1 MTGIWRK
8 CLAHWDKC
16 RQKGQILV
24 FTAVLLPLLIAAC
37 GFTVDFGNMYMHK
50 SKLQNAADAAAISGA
65 YAYRDY
71 GDTPEKHKNA
81 DDFAEFSLHDN
92 IANATEL
99 ERIYQARIADDG
111 NTYYRVL
118 LTEEVPVY
126 FLRLFNVGNT
136 VNVSADAVAS
146 ISYSGGKGGIFDNLF
161 SFGADGFCS
170 INANQNPDNAGISS
184 ISNSSFYHGR
194 IAGIGPDANMS
205 KNYTHE
211 LLDTEARDGFKNG
224 KYTYVKDAIADGKYV
239 KLDHDVDLSLDEKLS
254 GIMAGVNSYQGKE
267 YNWSNGADI
276 SDIAYFYGKNYIYNK
291 SGTNPELKIT
301 SQLPATSDKSPLY
314 VVCDPW
320 SKLTLQCSS
329 SDTSDSRP
337 VVFVYTGTGQINIEA
352 NNASFRGIIYAPNA
366 KVHINDEGLKF
377 YGSIAAKGLEITG
390 KGTYVHENVFG
401 NGSGSNNINT
411 SVCLAVP
418 PDNINW
424 Q

>member
-71 GDTPEKHKNA
+71 GETPEKHKNA
-81 DDFAEFSLHDN
+81 DVFAEFSLHDN

-126 FLRLFNVGNT
+126 FLRLFNVGDT

-161 SFGADGFCS
+161 SFGSGGFHTVNS
-170 INANQNPDNAGISS
+170 TQNYDAAGNPIVSG
-184 ISNSSFYHGR
+184 SSFYHGR
-194 IAGIGPDANMS
+194 IVGIGPDADM
-205 KNYTHE
+205 KKDYQRT
-211 LLDTEARDGFKNG
+211 LLDTIALEKKNNG
-224 KYTYVKDAIADGKYV
+224 TYKYVTEAIAAGDYIELEHDADKSLDGKMA
-239 KLDHDVDLSLDEKLS
+239 D
-254 GIMAGVNSYQGKE
+254 IMAGVNSNQGKA
-267 YNWSNGADI
+267 YKWDNGIDI
-276 SDIAYFYGKNYIYNK
+276 SQISQFYGANYIYNK
-291 SGTNPELKIT
+291 GGINPTLNIN
-301 SQLPATSDKSPLY
+301 SPLPATSDNSPLY
-314 VVCDPW
+314 IVCDTPGQLG
-320 SKLTLQCSS
+320 KIQLNSS
-329 SDTSDSRP
+329 VVDMNSRP
-337 VVFVYTGTGQINIEA
+337 IIYVYTGSNLHIHA
-352 NNASFRGIIYAPNA
+352 NGGFFRGIIYAPNA
-366 KVHINDEGLKF
+366 NVEINDDKLKF
-377 YGSIAAKGLEITG
+377 YGSIVAKELHIDG
-390 KGTYVHENVFG
+390 KGTYIHE
-401 NGSGSNNINT
+401 SLTSNNTNIGNA
-411 SVCLAVP
+411 SVGLAVP

>member
-8 CLAHWDKC
+8 CLAHWDKR

-37 GFTVDFGNMYMHK
+37 GFTLDFGNMYIHK

-126 FLRLFNVGNT
+126 FLRLFNVGDT

-161 SFGADGFCS
+161 SFGSGGFHTVNS
-170 INANQNPDNAGISS
+170 TQNYDAAGNPLISES
-184 ISNSSFYHGR
+184 AFYHGK
-194 IAGIGPDANMS
+194 IVGIGPDADM
-205 KNYTHE
+205 KKDYQRT
-211 LLDTEARDGFKNG
+211 LLDTIALEKKNNG
-224 KYTYVKDAIADGKYV
+224 TYKYVTEAIAAGDYIEPE
-239 KLDHDVDLSLDEKLS
+239 HDADKALDEKMAD
-254 GIMAGVNSYQGKE
+254 IMAGVNSNQGKA
-267 YNWSNGADI
+267 YKWDNGIDI
-276 SDIAYFYGKNYIYNK
+276 SQISQFYGVNYIYNK
-291 SGTNPELKIT
+291 GGINPTLNIN
-301 SQLPATSDKSPLY
+301 SPLPATSDNSPLY
-314 VVCDPW
+314 IVCDTPGQLG
-320 SKLTLQCSS
+320 KIQLNSS
-329 SDTSDSRP
+329 VVDMNSRP
-337 VVFVYTGTGQINIEA
+337 IIYVYTGSNLHIHA
-352 NNASFRGIIYAPNA
+352 NSGFFRGIIYAPNA
-366 KVHINDEGLKF
+366 NVEINDDQLKF
-377 YGSIAAKGLEITG
+377 YGSIVAKELHIDG
-390 KGTYVHENVFG
+390 KGTYIHESLTNNNTNIG
-401 NGSGSNNINT
+401 NA
-411 SVCLAVP
+411 SVGLAVP

>member
-81 DDFAEFSLHDN
+81 DNFAEFSLHDN
-92 IANATEL
+92 IANATDL

-126 FLRLFNVGNT
+126 FLRLFNVGDT

-161 SFGADGFCS
+161 SFGSGGFHTVNS
-170 INANQNPDNAGISS
+170 TQNYDNAGNPLISGS
-184 ISNSSFYHGR
+184 AFYHGR
-194 IAGIGPDANMS
+194 IVGIGPDADM
-205 KNYTHE
+205 KKDYQRT
-211 LLDTEARDGFKNG
+211 LLDTIALEKKNNG
-224 KYTYVKDAIADGKYV
+224 TYKYVTEAIAAGDYIE
-239 KLDHDVDLSLDEKLS
+239 LEHDADKALDEKMAD
-254 GIMAGVNSYQGKE
+254 IMAGVNSNQGKA
-267 YNWSNGADI
+267 YKWDNGIDI
-276 SDIAYFYGKNYIYNK
+276 SQISQFYGANYIYNK
-291 SGTNPELKIT
+291 GGINPTLNIN
-301 SQLPATSDKSPLY
+301 SPLPATSDNSPLY
-314 VVCDPW
+314 IVCDTPGQLG
-320 SKLTLQCSS
+320 KIQLNSS
-329 SDTSDSRP
+329 VVDMNSRP
-337 VVFVYTGTGQINIEA
+337 IIYVYTGSNLHIHA
-352 NNASFRGIIYAPNA
+352 NGGFFRGIIYAPNA
-366 KVHINDEGLKF
+366 NVEINDDKLKF
-377 YGSIAAKGLEITG
+377 YGSIVAKELHIDG
-390 KGTYVHENVFG
+390 KGTYIHE
-401 NGSGSNNINT
+401 SLTSNNTNIGNA
-411 SVCLAVP
+411 SVGLAVP

>member
-50 SKLQNAADAAAISGA
+50 SRLQNAADAAAISGA

-92 IANATEL
+92 IANATDL

-126 FLRLFNVGNT
+126 FLRLFNVGDT

-161 SFGADGFCS
+161 SFGSGGFHTVNS
-170 INANQNPDNAGISS
+170 TQNYDAAGNPLISGS
-184 ISNSSFYHGR
+184 AFYHGR
-194 IAGIGPDANMS
+194 IVGIGPDADME
-205 KNYTHE
+205 KDYQRT
-211 LLDTEARDGFKNG
+211 LLDTIALEKKNNG
-224 KYTYVKDAIADGKYV
+224 TYKYV
-239 KLDHDVDLSLDEKLS
+239 KEAIAAGDYIELEQDVDKSLDEKMAD
-254 GIMAGVNSYQGKE
+254 IMAGVNSNQGKA
-267 YNWSNGADI
+267 YKWDNGIDI
-276 SDIAYFYGKNYIYNK
+276 SQISQFYGVNYIYNK
-291 SGTNPELKIT
+291 GGINPTLNIY
-301 SQLPATSDKSPLY
+301 SPLPATSDNSPLY
-314 VVCDPW
+314 IVCDTPGQ
-320 SKLTLQCSS
+320 LGQIDLHSS
-329 SDTSDSRP
+329 VVDMNSRP
-337 VVFVYTGTGQINIEA
+337 IIYVYTGSDLYIHA
-352 NNASFRGIIYAPNA
+352 NSGFFRGIIYAPNA
-366 KVHINDEGLKF
+366 NVEINDDQLKF
-377 YGSIAAKGLEITG
+377 YGSIVAKKLHIDG
-390 KGTYVHENVFG
+390 KGTYIHE
-401 NGSGSNNINT
+401 SLTSNNTNIGNA
-411 SVCLAVP
+411 SVGLAVP

>member
-92 IANATEL
+92 IANATDL

-126 FLRLFNVGNT
+126 FLRLFNVGDT

-161 SFGADGFCS
+161 SFGSGGFHTVNS
-170 INANQNPDNAGISS
+170 TQNYDNAGNPLISGS
-184 ISNSSFYHGR
+184 AFYHGR
-194 IAGIGPDANMS
+194 IVGIGPDADM
-205 KNYTHE
+205 KKDYQRT
-211 LLDTEARDGFKNG
+211 LLDTIALEKKNNG
-224 KYTYVKDAIADGKYV
+224 TYKYVTEAIAAGDYIE
-239 KLDHDVDLSLDEKLS
+239 LEHDADKALDEKMAD
-254 GIMAGVNSYQGKE
+254 IMAGVNSNQGKA
-267 YNWSNGADI
+267 YKWDNGIDI
-276 SDIAYFYGKNYIYNK
+276 SQISQFYGANYIYNK
-291 SGTNPELKIT
+291 GGINPTLNIN
-301 SQLPATSDKSPLY
+301 SPLPATSDNSPLY
-314 VVCDPW
+314 IVCDTPGQLG
-320 SKLTLQCSS
+320 KIQLNSS
-329 SDTSDSRP
+329 VVDMNSRP
-337 VVFVYTGTGQINIEA
+337 IIYVYTGSNLHIHA
-352 NNASFRGIIYAPNA
+352 NGGFFRGIIYAPNA
-366 KVHINDEGLKF
+366 NVEINDDQLKF
-377 YGSIAAKGLEITG
+377 YGSRVAKELHIDG
-390 KGTYVHENVFG
+390 KGTYIHE
-401 NGSGSNNINT
+401 SLTSNNTNIGNA
-411 SVCLAVP
+411 SVGLAVP

>member
-92 IANATEL
+92 IANATDL

-126 FLRLFNVGNT
+126 FLRLFNVGDT

-146 ISYSGGKGGIFDNLF
+146 ISYSGGSGGIFDNLF
-161 SFGADGFCS
+161 SFGSGGFHTVNS
-170 INANQNPDNAGISS
+170 TQNYDAAGNPLISGS
-184 ISNSSFYHGR
+184 AFYHGK
-194 IAGIGPDANMS
+194 IVGIGPDADM
-205 KNYTHE
+205 KKDYQRT
-211 LLDTEARDGFKNG
+211 LLDTIALEKKNNG
-224 KYTYVKDAIADGKYV
+224 TYKYV
-239 KLDHDVDLSLDEKLS
+239 KEAIAAGDYIELEQDVDKSLDEKMAD
-254 GIMAGVNSYQGKE
+254 IMAGVNSNQGKA
-267 YNWSNGADI
+267 YKWDNGIDI
-276 SDIAYFYGKNYIYNK
+276 SQISQFYGVNYIYNK
-291 SGTNPELKIT
+291 GGINPTLNIY
-301 SQLPATSDKSPLY
+301 SPLPATSDNSPLY
-314 VVCDPW
+314 IVCDTPGQ
-320 SKLTLQCSS
+320 LGQIDLHSS
-329 SDTSDSRP
+329 VVDMNSRP
-337 VVFVYTGTGQINIEA
+337 IIYVYTGSDLYIHA
-352 NNASFRGIIYAPNA
+352 NSGFFRGIIYAPNA
-366 KVHINDEGLKF
+366 NVEINDDQLKF
-377 YGSIAAKGLEITG
+377 YGSIVAKKLHIDG
-390 KGTYVHENVFG
+390 KGTYIHE
-401 NGSGSNNINT
+401 SLTSNNTNIGNA
-411 SVCLAVP
+411 SVGLAVP

>member
-8 CLAHWDKC
+8 CLAHWDRC

-81 DDFAEFSLHDN
+81 DNFAEFSLHDN
-92 IANATEL
+92 IANATDL

-126 FLRLFNVGNT
+126 FLRLFNVGDT

-161 SFGADGFCS
+161 SFGSGGFHTVNS
-170 INANQNPDNAGISS
+170 TQNYDNAGNPLISGS
-184 ISNSSFYHGR
+184 AFYHGR
-194 IAGIGPDANMS
+194 IVGIGPDADM
-205 KNYTHE
+205 KKDYQRT
-211 LLDTEARDGFKNG
+211 LLDTIALEKKNNG
-224 KYTYVKDAIADGKYV
+224 TYKYVTEAIAAGDYIE
-239 KLDHDVDLSLDEKLS
+239 LEHDADKALDEKIAD
-254 GIMAGVNSYQGKE
+254 IMAGVNSNQGKA
-267 YNWSNGADI
+267 YKWDNGIDI
-276 SDIAYFYGKNYIYNK
+276 SQISQFYGANYIYNK
-291 SGTNPELKIT
+291 GGINPTLNIN
-301 SQLPATSDKSPLY
+301 SPLPATSDNSPLY
-314 VVCDPW
+314 IVCDTPGQLG
-320 SKLTLQCSS
+320 KIQLNSS
-329 SDTSDSRP
+329 VVDMNSRP
-337 VVFVYTGTGQINIEA
+337 IIYVYTGSNLHIHA
-352 NNASFRGIIYAPNA
+352 NGGFFRGIIYAPNA
-366 KVHINDEGLKF
+366 NVEINDDKLKF
-377 YGSIAAKGLEITG
+377 YGSIVAKELHIDG
-390 KGTYVHENVFG
+390 KGTYIHE
-401 NGSGSNNINT
+401 SLTSNNTNIGNA
-411 SVCLAVP
+411 SVGLAVP

>member
-1 MTGIWRK
+1 MTGVWRK

-81 DDFAEFSLHDN
+81 DNFAEFSLHDN
-92 IANATEL
+92 IANATDL

-126 FLRLFNVGNT
+126 FLRLFNVGDT

-161 SFGADGFCS
+161 SFGSGGFHTVNS
-170 INANQNPDNAGISS
+170 TQNYDNAGNPLISGS
-184 ISNSSFYHGR
+184 AFYHGR
-194 IAGIGPDANMS
+194 IVGIGPDADM
-205 KNYTHE
+205 KKDYQRT
-211 LLDTEARDGFKNG
+211 LLDTIALEKKNNG
-224 KYTYVKDAIADGKYV
+224 TYKYVTEAIAAGDYIE
-239 KLDHDVDLSLDEKLS
+239 LEHDADKALDEKMAD
-254 GIMAGVNSYQGKE
+254 IMAGVNSNQGKA
-267 YNWSNGADI
+267 YKWDNGIDI
-276 SDIAYFYGKNYIYNK
+276 SQISQFYGANYIYNK
-291 SGTNPELKIT
+291 GGINPTLNIN
-301 SQLPATSDKSPLY
+301 SPLPATSDNSPLY
-314 VVCDPW
+314 IVCDTPGQLG
-320 SKLTLQCSS
+320 KIELKSS
-329 SDTSDSRP
+329 VVDMNSRP
-337 VVFVYTGTGQINIEA
+337 IIYVFTGSDLHIHADGGF
-352 NNASFRGIIYAPNA
+352 FRGIIYAPYA
-366 KVHINDEGLKF
+366 TVKLNDDKLKF
-377 YGSIAAKGLEITG
+377 YGSIVANKLDLDG
-390 KGTYVHENVFG
+390 KGTYIHE
-401 NGSGSNNINT
+401 SLTSNNTNIGNA
-411 SVCLAVP
+411 SVGLAVP

>member
-92 IANATEL
+92 IANATDL
-99 ERIYQARIADDG
+99 ERIYQARIADDD

-126 FLRLFNVGNT
+126 FLRLFNVGDT

-161 SFGADGFCS
+161 SFGSGGFHTVNS
-170 INANQNPDNAGISS
+170 TQNYDNAGNPLISGS
-184 ISNSSFYHGR
+184 AFYHGR
-194 IAGIGPDANMS
+194 IVGIGPDADM
-205 KNYTHE
+205 KKDYQRT
-211 LLDTEARDGFKNG
+211 LLDTIALEKKNNG
-224 KYTYVKDAIADGKYV
+224 TYKYVTEAIAAGDYIE
-239 KLDHDVDLSLDEKLS
+239 LEHDADKALDEKMAD
-254 GIMAGVNSYQGKE
+254 IMAGVNSNQGKA
-267 YNWSNGADI
+267 YKWDNGIDI
-276 SDIAYFYGKNYIYNK
+276 SQISQFYGANYIYNK
-291 SGTNPELKIT
+291 GGINPTLNIN
-301 SQLPATSDKSPLY
+301 SPLPATSDNSPLY
-314 VVCDPW
+314 IVCDTPGQLG
-320 SKLTLQCSS
+320 KIQLNSS
-329 SDTSDSRP
+329 VVDMNSRP
-337 VVFVYTGTGQINIEA
+337 IIYVYTGSNLHIHA
-352 NNASFRGIIYAPNA
+352 NGGFFRGIIYAPNA
-366 KVHINDEGLKF
+366 NVEINDDKLKF
-377 YGSIAAKGLEITG
+377 YGSIVAKELHIDG
-390 KGTYVHENVFG
+390 KGTYIHE
-401 NGSGSNNINT
+401 SLTSNNTNIGNA
-411 SVCLAVP
+411 SVGLAVP

>member
-126 FLRLFNVGNT
+126 FLRLFNVGDT

-161 SFGADGFCS
+161 SFGSGGFHTVNDTQNDDAAGNPI
-170 INANQNPDNAGISS
+170 INE
-184 ISNSSFYHGR
+184 SSFYHGR
-194 IAGIGPDANMS
+194 IVGIGPDADME
-205 KNYTHE
+205 KHYRRT
-211 LLDTEARDGFKNG
+211 LLDTIALEKQNNG
-224 KYTYVKDAIADGKYV
+224 TYKYVTEAIAAGDYIE
-239 KLDHDVDLSLDEKLS
+239 LEHDADKALDEKMAD
-254 GIMAGVNSYQGKE
+254 IMAGVNSNQGKPFK
-267 YNWSNGADI
+267 WDNGIDI
-276 SDIAYFYGKNYIYNK
+276 SQISQFYGVNYIYNK
-291 SGTNPELKIT
+291 GGINPTLNIN
-301 SQLPATSDKSPLY
+301 SPLPATSDNSPLY
-314 VVCDPW
+314 IVCDTPGQLG
-320 SKLTLQCSS
+320 KIELKSS
-329 SDTSDSRP
+329 VVDMNSRP
-337 VVFVYTGTGQINIEA
+337 IIYVFTGSELHVHADGGF
-352 NNASFRGIIYAPNA
+352 FRGIIYAPYA
-366 KVHINDEGLKF
+366 TVKLNDDKLKF
-377 YGSIAAKGLEITG
+377 YGSIVANKLDLDG
-390 KGTYVHENVFG
+390 KGTYIHE
-401 NGSGSNNINT
+401 SLTSNNTNIGNA
-411 SVCLAVP
+411 SVGLAVP

>member
-50 SKLQNAADAAAISGA
+50 SRLQNAADAAAIAGA

-81 DDFAEFSLHDN
+81 DDFAEFSLYDN
-92 IANATEL
+92 IANATDL

-126 FLRLFNVGNT
+126 FLRLFNVGDT

-161 SFGADGFCS
+161 SFGSGGFHTVNDTQNDDAAGNPI
-170 INANQNPDNAGISS
+170 INE
-184 ISNSSFYHGR
+184 SSFYHGR
-194 IAGIGPDANMS
+194 IVGIGPDADME
-205 KNYTHE
+205 KHYRRT
-211 LLDTEARDGFKNG
+211 LLDTIALEKQNNG
-224 KYTYVKDAIADGKYV
+224 TYKYVAEAIAAGDYIE
-239 KLDHDVDLSLDEKLS
+239 LEHDADKALDEKMAD
-254 GIMAGVNSYQGKE
+254 IMAGVNSNQGKPFK
-267 YNWSNGADI
+267 WDNGIDI
-276 SDIAYFYGKNYIYNK
+276 SQISQFYGVNYIYNK
-291 SGTNPELKIT
+291 GGINPTLNIN
-301 SQLPATSDKSPLY
+301 SPLPAKSDNSPLY
-314 VVCDPW
+314 IVCDTPGQLGKIELKSSVVDMNSRPIIYVFTG
-320 SKLTLQCSS
+320 SKLHIHA
-329 SDTSDSRP
+329 DGG
-337 VVFVYTGTGQINIEA
+337 F
-352 NNASFRGIIYAPNA
+352 FRGIIYAPYA
-366 KVHINDEGLKF
+366 TVKLNDDKLKF
-377 YGSIAAKGLEITG
+377 YGSIVANKLDLDG
-390 KGTYVHENVFG
+390 KGTYIHE
-401 NGSGSNNINT
+401 SLTSNNTNIGNA
-411 SVCLAVP
+411 SVGLAVP